1 MITHY
6 KIMSYDLLLSMFI
19 IQVLP
24 LKTILNLPDYRNL
37 ILFDK
42 SWPCLGLF
50 TSLSVHQA
58 DQGLDC
64 YLRGK
69 VSNKYVHGVILI
81 LPPLPSPV
89 DASYIR
95 TRHTRLT

>member
-1 MITHY
+1 
-6 KIMSYDLLLSMFI
+6 MSYDLLLSMFI

-69 VSNKYVHGVILI
+69 VSIFGVGVFLI

-89 DASYIR
+89 DASYNR

>member
-1 MITHY
+1 
-6 KIMSYDLLLSMFI
+6 MSYDLLLSMFI
-19 IQVLP
+19 IKVLQW
-24 LKTILNLPDYRNL
+24 KTILNLPDYRNL

-64 YLRGK
+64 YLRDK
-69 VSNKYVHGVILI
+69 ISNKYIHDVFLI
-81 LPPLPSPV
+81 LPPLPSPE
-89 DASYIR
+89 DASYNR